1 MSFDDR
7 DLFSSSASIG
17 VKINS
22 SINLNYSNLLPHFKI
37 DYNEDLT
44 EDSVL
49 KGHFISSPS
58 TQYSTNISKH
68 FSSSIKLEAG
78 FDWIFDNGW
87 NITTIMKRREKDGF
101 GHENA
106 LIFSANREF

>member
-7 DLFSSSASIG
+7 DLLSSSATIG
-17 VKINS
+17 VKIASNINFDS
-22 SINLNYSNLLPHFKI
+22 SELLPHLKL
-37 DYNEDLT
+37 DYNNDFT
-44 EDSVL
+44 QDSVL
-49 KGHFISSPS
+49 KGHLISVPS
-58 TQYSTNISKH
+58 NQYSTTISKH

-87 NITTIMKRREKDGF
+87 NVTTILKRREKDDL

>member
-7 DLFSSSASIG
+7 DLFSSSATIG
-17 VKINS
+17 VKISSNFDYNNS
-22 SINLNYSNLLPHFKI
+22 EFLPHLKL

-49 KGHFISSPS
+49 KGHLISSS
-58 TQYSTNISKH
+58 SNQYSTTISKH

-87 NITTIMKRREKDGF
+87 NITTIVKRRENDGF
-101 GHENA
+101 GHEDA

>member
-7 DLFSSSASIG
+7 DLFSSSASVG
-17 VKINS
+17 FKIASN
-22 SINLNYSNLLPHFKI
+22 IDFDYSKILPHLKI

-49 KGHFISSPS
+49 KGHFISTPS
-58 TQYSTNISKH
+58 NQYSTTISKH

-78 FDWIFDNGW
+78 FDWIFENGW

-101 GHENA
+101 GHENE

>member
-17 VKINS
+17 VKIASN
-22 SINLNYSNLLPHFKI
+22 INFDYSELLPHLKI

-49 KGHFISSPS
+49 KGHLISSSS
-58 TQYSTNISKH
+58 TQYSTTISKH
-68 FSSSIKLEAG
+68 FNSSIKLEAG
-78 FDWIFDNGW
+78 FDWIFENGW

-106 LIFSANREF
+106 LILSLIHI